1 MDEGELADALEHF
14 QRALRLDNTRHEVFF
29 GLAKV
34 YYEIGDIS
42 NAERYIKRAIQLAPN
57 SQDEN
62 RYMSKL
68 STIALNY

>member
-1 MDEGELADALEHF
+1 
-14 QRALRLDNTRHEVFF
+14 VFF

-68 STIALNY
+68 ATIALNY